1 MKQLSINVLRF
12 FILEE
17 RYLGYNSSLGLF
29 SLREVFLGTI
39 SRSNY
44 VGGKSSERQFSSGAI
59 SRVILSGGNYLWGNF
74 LGAIIIRET
83 IFLGGD
89 YPRGYLTGT
98 NNLQGAITQGAI
110 VWWAIIQFSSGAIVQ
125 TPPENI
131 KKPEVLW
138 CFQ

>member
-1 MKQLSINVLRF
+1 MKQLFINALRF

-17 RYLGYNSSLGLF
+17 RYLGYNSSLALF

-44 VGGKSSERQFSSGAI
+44 VGDKSFERQFSSGAI

-131 KKPEVLW
+131 KKPEVL
-138 CFQ
+138 

>member
-1 MKQLSINVLRF
+1 MKQLFINALRF

-44 VGGKSSERQFSSGAI
+44 VGDKSSERQFSSGAI

-74 LGAIIIRET
+74 LGAIIIREA

-89 YPRGYLTGT
+89 YPRGYLTET
-98 NNLQGAITQGAI
+98 NNLRGAITQGAI
-110 VWWAIIQFSSGAIVQ
+110 VWWATI
-125 TPPENI
+125 
-131 KKPEVLW
+131 
-138 CFQ
+138 